1 MGNARPARFL
11 ADPRAAVN
19 SLPPGGTQAVP
30 SSPPFPMQ
38 IDARCPPC
46 LRWLSD
52 DALAD
57 AVTWL
62 TGLCLRDGWPALDS
76 LAATLVLEEALTNIL
91 GLASPAQEHAGLV
104 RLRFTRGCGIAAL
117 RIMDNGPPFDPG
129 RAAPP
134 ACPVAGA
141 GAAGRAR
148 LAPDAPTRAQCATGA
163 ATARTSSRCSSSP
176 DVETPA
182 SEPLPGGHVCPMCTD
197 MLTRPNTARPLRS
210 RHRPFGAG
218 AQPEPP
224 APCARTDAAR
234 GWADAYGQAM
244 ACWRRWPRR
253 TAWPCAMSPRPGA

>member
-1 MGNARPARFL
+1 ML
-11 ADPRAAVN
+11 ALAP
-19 SLPPGGTQAVP
+19 
-30 SSPPFPMQ
+30 
-38 IDARCPPC
+38 
-46 LRWLSD
+46 SD

-91 GLASPAQEHAGLV
+91 KHGLASPAQEHAGLV

-148 LAPDAPTRAQCATGA
+148 LAPDAPPHARNAPPAPPRPERAHAVLP
-163 ATARTSSRCSSSP
+163 ARTLRP
-176 DVETPA
+176 PA
-182 SEPLPGGHVCPMCTD
+182 SVPGHGHVCPMCTD
-197 MLTRPNTARPLRS
+197 MLTLPNTARPLRIVIDPS
-210 RHRPFGAG
+210 ALAHN
-218 AQPEPP
+218 PEPP
-224 APCARTDAAR
+224 APCAR
-234 GWADAYGQAM
+234 
-244 ACWRRWPRR
+244 R
-253 TAWPCAMSPRPGA
+253 TAATGLGRGQGRCLRPWPGPSAGGAGRGGRPGRARCRRGLARDRPGLARPHPGSGRIV